1 MKKSSLLVAVG
12 AALLSCAPAHAV
24 TGVAQA
30 LSDMRQLNAI
40 VLGDMKANGDVEG
53 KAWVGGNLNN
63 NIVVGFGNHA
73 NGQSAQASSYAT
85 LTVKGSTNGGVNLSN
100 GAGVG
105 GGYGAVIG
113 GDIAGDFNVNASN
126 GTIRVGGSIA
136 KSLNLNTNTNLS
148 VSGNTNGFSTNT
160 GSTVHVGGSANGNN
174 NNIGAGSAATVT
186 GNMSTADISGGST
199 LIVGGSLG
207 NFNGSSNSVVSMGS
221 YSGSNKVAVSSGSHV
236 YVGSSINQAEN
247 NGDTLEVIGNIGDM
261 QGYGHNSVT
270 KVTGS
275 IGGNGNGIG
284 NAPTYVYAGGGIA
297 GAQNANGNAAN
308 VHAGYTYNSGIAAP
322 TTLGTPAAPAAPALA
337 VPLSEM
343 TSNMQALSTALYSQT
358 NANATSSVSFFN
370 DGRGITLN
378 ATSSGSNAVAVF
390 NLDAASLSS
399 YTGISY
405 NFSDPNLVVVVNLL
419 NTQGGT
425 FDWNMTWNTI
435 TGAGNAY
442 NQQVIFNFGD
452 TSTVNL
458 NRETWGSILAAN
470 ATVSNG
476 GGNINGS
483 LVAKVFNQGGEV
495 HLGTF
500 NGFEGFLVTNDN
512 GGGTPGSVPEP
523 ASWAMML
530 SGFGAIGT
538 MIRRRR
544 RQDLAK
550 AA

>member
-1 MKKSSLLVAVG
+1 MKKSSLLVAVS
-12 AALLSCAPAHAV
+12 ATFLSCAPAYAV
-24 TGVAQA
+24 TGVVQA
-30 LSDMRQLNAI
+30 LNDMRQLNAI
-40 VLGDMKANGDVEG
+40 VLGDMRANGDVEG
-53 KAWVGGNLNN
+53 KAWVGGDLNN
-63 NIVVGFGNHA
+63 GIVVGFGNHA

-85 LTVKGSTNGGVNLSN
+85 LTVKGNANANVNLNN
-100 GAGVG
+100 GTGVG
-105 GGYGAVIG
+105 GGYGALIG
-113 GDIAGDFNVNASN
+113 GNVTNAFNVNASD
-126 GTIRVGGSIA
+126 GTIQIGGSV
-136 KSLNLNTNTNLS
+136 SNSMNLNTGTKLS
-148 VSGNTNGFSTNT
+148 VAGNTNGFSTNT
-160 GSTVHVGGSANGNN
+160 GSTVHVGGSASGN
-174 NNIGAGSAATVT
+174 NNIGSGSAVTVT
-186 GNMSTADISGGST
+186 GNMSGADVSSGSS

-207 NFNGSSNSVVSMGS
+207 NFNANNSSVSMGS
-221 YSGSNKVAVSSGSHV
+221 YSGGNKVAVSQGSQV

-247 NGDTLEVIGNIGDM
+247 NGGILEVTGSIGDM
-261 QGYGHNSVT
+261 QGYSQNSVT

-284 NAPTYVYAGGGIA
+284 NAPSYVYAGGSIA
-297 GAQNANGNAAN
+297 GAQNANGNAVN
-308 VHAGYTYNSGIAAP
+308 VHANYAYNGSVAAP
-322 TTLGTPAAPAAPALA
+322 TTLGTPAAPSVPSLA

-343 TSNMQALSTALYSQT
+343 ASNMQALSSALYSQA

-378 ATSSGSNAVAVF
+378 ATSTGSNAVAVF
-390 NLDAASLSS
+390 NLDMTSLAS

-405 NFSDPNLVVVVNLL
+405 NFSDPSLIVVVNLL
-419 NTQGGT
+419 NTQGGS
-425 FDWNMTWNTI
+425 FDWNMTWNSL
-435 TGAGNAY
+435 TGAGSAY

-452 TSTVNL
+452 ASTVNL
-458 NRETWGSILAAN
+458 NRETWGSILASN

-500 NGFEGFLVTNDN
+500 NGFDGFLVT
-512 GGGTPGSVPEP
+512 GGGSTPGAVPEP

-544 RQDLAK
+544 RDLAK